1 MTAVKLP
8 TDQTG
13 LRRQR
18 GTGCANGIQ
27 AAQREPMT
35 VNVARRR
42 SKAKPAMTATE
53 TRSMAIGEIGQTVF
67 GCPSCARPL
76 AVGVRRCPGCLTRMV
91 MGVQV
96 GRAGTFVMV
105 GLILGVAFGGG
116 LGAFLS
122 AVRLPAHDAQIAEV
136 AAAAALAQVA
146 AVQAAASPVAH
157 ASPTIPSTGGGT
169 SATIP
174 AISASA
180 LSQALV
186 LDARL
191 SDSTRQFTDAMAAP
205 TLDVLTV
212 SQLLRNASADSV
224 IGLQL
229 AQNLS
234 AWSGGSSVGGRLATF
249 YTAVQAT
256 AAEGLGASIRNQEAY
271 RRSAEAMVE
280 LLGGIGSI
288 DGQARSLATRAG
300 ISLP

>member
-27 AAQREPMT
+27 TAQREPMT

-116 LGAFLS
+116 LGAVLS
-122 AVRLPAHDAQIAEV
+122 AVRLPAHDAQIAEA

-146 AVQAAASPVAH
+146 AVQAVASPVAH
-157 ASPTIPSTGGGT
+157 ASPAIPSTGGT
-169 SATIP
+169 SMTIP

-191 SDSTRQFTDAMAAP
+191 GDSTRQFTDAMAAP
-205 TLDVLTV
+205 TLDVIAV